1 MKKLLFIFFSIIL
14 LSACNNEAEV
24 ANYIKQ
30 ADTYREEGR
39 LVDAISLYNKALNL
53 KEDSKIREKL
63 NETEKEKETIE
74 KTQNALDIFKEV
86 DTYYL
91 QDSDY
96 VSPVKIK
103 EATDKLRD
111 AIDEI
116 EKLDDTKQTDISEFV
131 KNLKESSDYKQVKNY
146 VESNVTDDA
155 ETMES
160 LAFLYED
167 FQVLNEVGASLFNII
182 GVNISNIANMEIPS
196 KYKEN

>member
-39 LVDAISLYNKALNL
+39 LVDAISLYNKALDL

>member
-1 MKKLLFIFFSIIL
+1 L

-39 LVDAISLYNKALNL
+39 LVDAISLYNKALDL

-160 LAFLYED
+160 LAFLYDD